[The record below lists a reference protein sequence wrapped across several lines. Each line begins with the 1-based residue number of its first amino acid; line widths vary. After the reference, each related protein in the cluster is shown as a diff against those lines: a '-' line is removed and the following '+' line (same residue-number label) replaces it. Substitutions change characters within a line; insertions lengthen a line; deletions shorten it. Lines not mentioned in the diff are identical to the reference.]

1 MAIAYTPYVFC
12 ALIVAIYQLLTGKR
26 RERIKK
32 AKRILMFSLLPI
44 CLMNTW
50 GFYHASDLGACMGY
64 G

>member
-50 GFYHASDLGACMGY
+50 GFLSR
-64 G
+64 